1 MVRAKESK
9 AKGFFFGILAAVSY
23 GVNPLGAKYLYEEGL
38 NVESVLFYRYG
49 LAALIIGVIMAGK
62 ILAGKRRGKT
72 GASNVSDTSGAS
84 TGSAT
89 EAANAVT
96 VVRQVGERVETY
108 QPVAEPVEAT
118 EPVGAP
124 ALGKESQPTSERTID
139 YETFRISK
147 GELSTLVGL
156 GLLFVVSSLTL
167 YCSFL
172 YMDSGVACSL
182 LFVYPVMTA
191 VLMAMLYGEKITKA
205 TATAIA
211 LSLVGVL
218 LLYKGDGETVLSTVG
233 VLLVMVSALSY
244 ALYIIVAN
252 RASAPEAELENSH
265 NRLSKYIPLP
275 HRVTIH
281 RLEMS
286 AMKLSFYVL
295 MVCALSIVLFSF
307 TSPERHL
314 MPLATGRE
322 WGYSLMLAIVPTVF
336 SLVSMGIAVRIIGST
351 PTAIMGALE
360 PLTAVVIG
368 LTVFHEALTVNL
380 IAGILLIL
388 TAVVTIILSKGK
400 SAA

>member
-1 MVRAKESK
+1 MVRTKESK

-49 LAALIIGVIMAGK
+49 LAALIIGMIMAGK
-62 ILAGKRRGKT
+62 MIAGRK
-72 GASNVSDTSGAS
+72 VAS
-84 TGSAT
+84 TNSAT
-89 EAANAVT
+89 
-96 VVRQVGERVETY
+96 GY
-108 QPVAEPVEAT
+108 
-118 EPVGAP
+118 
-124 ALGKESQPTSERTID
+124 ESFKVSR
-139 YETFRISK
+139 
-147 GELSTLVGL
+147 GELSTLTAL
-156 GLLFVVSSLTL
+156 GLMFVISSLTL

-205 TATAIA
+205 TAAAIA
-211 LSLVGVL
+211 LSLAGVL

-252 RASAPEAELENSH
+252 RASAPESELGTGHSK
-265 NRLSKYIPLP
+265 LSKYIPLP

-281 RLEMS
+281 RLDMS

-295 MVCALSIVLFSF
+295 IVCAVSMVLFSF
-307 TSPERHL
+307 TSAERHL
-314 MPLATGRE
+314 MPLVTGRE

-380 IAGILLIL
+380 VVGILLIL
-388 TAVVTIILSKGK
+388 TAVITIILSKGK
-400 SAA
+400 ASA

>member
-1 MVRAKESK
+1 MVKAQESK

-23 GVNPLGAKYLYEEGL
+23 GVNPLGAKYLYEEGF

-49 LAALIIGVIMAGK
+49 LAALIIGVIMVGK
-62 ILAGKRRGKT
+62 IIT
-72 GASNVSDTSGAS
+72 GRKVAS
-84 TGSAT
+84 TLRQAQCTASSAT
-89 EAANAVT
+89 
-96 VVRQVGERVETY
+96 GH
-108 QPVAEPVEAT
+108 
-118 EPVGAP
+118 
-124 ALGKESQPTSERTID
+124 ESFKVSR
-139 YETFRISK
+139 
-147 GELSTLVGL
+147 GELLTLIAL

-191 VLMAMLYGEKITKA
+191 VLMAMLYGEKITKT
-205 TATAIA
+205 TAAAIA

-252 RASAPEAELENSH
+252 RASAPESGLEASH
-265 NRLSKYIPLP
+265 NRFSKYLP
-275 HRVTIH
+275 HRATIH
-281 RLEMS
+281 RLDMS

-295 MVCALSIVLFSF
+295 IVCAVSMVLFSL

-380 IAGILLIL
+380 VAGILLIL
-388 TAVVTIILSKGK
+388 TAVITIILSKGK
-400 SAA
+400 ATA

>member
-1 MVRAKESK
+1 MVRTKESK

-49 LAALIIGVIMAGK
+49 LAALIIGVIMVGK
-62 ILAGKRRGKT
+62 IIT
-72 GASNVSDTSGAS
+72 GRKVAS
-84 TGSAT
+84 TLRQAQCTASSATGTPSAT
-89 EAANAVT
+89 EPQSSVT
-96 VVRQVGERVETY
+96 
-108 QPVAEPVEAT
+108 EPVEAT
-118 EPVGAP
+118 GY
-124 ALGKESQPTSERTID
+124 ESFKVSR
-139 YETFRISK
+139 
-147 GELSTLVGL
+147 GELSTLIAL

-191 VLMAMLYGEKITKA
+191 VLMAMLYGEKITKT
-205 TATAIA
+205 TAAAIA

-252 RASAPEAELENSH
+252 RASAPESGLEASH
-265 NRLSKYIPLP
+265 NRFSKYLP
-275 HRVTIH
+275 HRATIH
-281 RLEMS
+281 RLDMS

-295 MVCALSIVLFSF
+295 IVCAVSMVLFSL

-380 IAGILLIL
+380 VVGILLIL
-388 TAVVTIILSKGK
+388 TAVITIILSKGK
-400 SAA
+400 ATA

>member
-1 MVRAKESK
+1 MVRTKESK

-49 LAALIIGVIMAGK
+49 LAALIIGMIMAGK
-62 ILAGKRRGKT
+62 MIAGRK
-72 GASNVSDTSGAS
+72 VAS
-84 TGSAT
+84 TSSATGKDSAT
-89 EAANAVT
+89 E
-96 VVRQVGERVETY
+96 
-108 QPVAEPVEAT
+108 PHSSAT
-118 EPVGAP
+118 EPVEVTGY
-124 ALGKESQPTSERTID
+124 ESFKVSR
-139 YETFRISK
+139 
-147 GELSTLVGL
+147 GELSTLTAL
-156 GLLFVVSSLTL
+156 GLMFVISSLTL

-172 YMDSGVACSL
+172 YLDSGVACSL

-205 TATAIA
+205 TAAAIA

-252 RASAPEAELENSH
+252 RASAPESELGTGHSK
-265 NRLSKYIPLP
+265 LSKYIPLP

-281 RLEMS
+281 RLDMS

-295 MVCALSIVLFSF
+295 IVCAVSIVLFSF
-307 TSPERHL
+307 TSAERHL
-314 MPLATGRE
+314 MPLVTSRE

-380 IAGILLIL
+380 VVGILLIL
-388 TAVVTIILSKGK
+388 TAVITIILSKGK
-400 SAA
+400 ATA

>member
-1 MVRAKESK
+1 MVKAQESK

-23 GVNPLGAKYLYEEGL
+23 GVNPLGAKYLYEEGF

-49 LAALIIGVIMAGK
+49 LAALIIGVIMVGK
-62 ILAGKRRGKT
+62 IIT
-72 GASNVSDTSGAS
+72 GRKVAS
-84 TGSAT
+84 TLRQAQCTASSATGTPSAT
-89 EAANAVT
+89 EPQSSVT
-96 VVRQVGERVETY
+96 
-108 QPVAEPVEAT
+108 EPVEAT
-118 EPVGAP
+118 GY
-124 ALGKESQPTSERTID
+124 ESFKVSR
-139 YETFRISK
+139 
-147 GELSTLVGL
+147 GELSTLIAL
-156 GLLFVVSSLTL
+156 GLLFVISSLTL

-191 VLMAMLYGEKITKA
+191 VLMAMLYGEKITKT
-205 TATAIA
+205 TAAAIA

-252 RASAPEAELENSH
+252 RASAPESGLEASH
-265 NRLSKYIPLP
+265 NRFSKYLP
-275 HRVTIH
+275 HRATIH
-281 RLEMS
+281 RLDMS

-295 MVCALSIVLFSF
+295 IVCAVSMVLFSL

-380 IAGILLIL
+380 VAGILLIL
-388 TAVVTIILSKGK
+388 TAVITIILSKGK
-400 SAA
+400 ATA

>member
-49 LAALIIGVIMAGK
+49 LAVLVIGTIMAVK
-62 ILAGKRRGKT
+62 IIANRKR
-72 GASNVSDTSGAS
+72 ASSSQAAKIDSAAP
-84 TGSAT
+84 TGSAS
-89 EAANAVT
+89 EAL
-96 VVRQVGERVETY
+96 
-108 QPVAEPVEAT
+108 PV
-118 EPVGAP
+118 
-124 ALGKESQPTSERTID
+124 TSEGSVTGC
-139 YETFRISK
+139 ETFRINR
-147 GELSTLVGL
+147 GELSTLTAL
-156 GLLFVVSSLTL
+156 GLMFVISSLTL

-205 TATAIA
+205 TAAAIA
-211 LSLVGVL
+211 LSLAGVV
-218 LLYKGDGETVLSTVG
+218 LLYKGDGETVLSTIG

-252 RASAPEAELENSH
+252 RASAPESELGSSH
-265 NRLSKYIPLP
+265 NRLTRFIPMP
-275 HRVTIH
+275 HRVSIH

-295 MVCALSIVLFSF
+295 IVCALSIVFFSF

-314 MPLATGRE
+314 MPLVTARE

-336 SLVSMGIAVRIIGST
+336 SLISMGIAVRIIGST

-368 LTVFHEALTVNL
+368 LTVFKETLTVNL
-380 IAGILLIL
+380 ASGILLIL
-388 TAVVTIILSKGK
+388 TAVTIIIIGKGK
-400 SAA
+400 K